1 MKKFEE
7 LTFRDDYMFSAV
19 LSRNLGIC
27 KEILEIILDRKVSDV
42 RYVNT
47 EQYFKFTPESKAVR
61 LDVYLEDEAGKAY
74 DMELQAWDEEN
85 IAARSRYYQ
94 ASMDLGLMARGR
106 DYVELNESYVIFICM
121 KDYFGQK
128 RLKYTY
134 ENRCIETG
142 IPLRDGT
149 RKIFLNA
156 KGTEGKVSTELKE
169 FLDYIATNRPTG
181 ELTRRIDRLVE
192 EARKDGKL
200 QMDYIPYELALDRY
214 RKEGVKEGRKEGI
227 KEGRKEGIKEGDLK
241 RLIVQIRKKIIKG
254 KSMAEIADDLETNE
268 AEIRPV
274 YEAITE
280 SGTDTEPET
289 ILQNLV
295 LAAEEA

>member
-61 LDVYLEDEAGKAY
+61 LDVYREDEAGKAY

-214 RKEGVKEGRKEGI
+214 RKEGVKEG
-227 KEGRKEGIKEGDLK
+227 DLK
-241 RLIVQIRKKIIKG
+241 RLIILVRKKIIKG

-268 AEIRPV
+268 AEISPV
-274 YEAITE
+274 YEAILE
-280 SGTDTEPET
+280 SGADAEPET

>member
-1 MKKFEE
+1 M
-7 LTFRDDYMFSAV
+7 
-19 LSRNLGIC
+19 
-27 KEILEIILDRKVSDV
+27 
-42 RYVNT
+42 
-47 EQYFKFTPESKAVR
+47 
-61 LDVYLEDEAGKAY
+61 
-74 DMELQAWDEEN
+74 
-85 IAARSRYYQ
+85 
-94 ASMDLGLMARGR
+94 
-106 DYVELNESYVIFICM
+106 
-121 KDYFGQK
+121 
-128 RLKYTY
+128 
-134 ENRCIETG
+134 
-142 IPLRDGT
+142 
-149 RKIFLNA
+149 
-156 KGTEGKVSTELKE
+156 
-169 FLDYIATNRPTG
+169 DYIATNRPTG

-192 EARKDGKL
+192 EARQDGKL